1 MRTRLLPA
9 IAIAFISLAT
19 SCKKVTEEDNCNNIN
34 NSSITATTSVEIGQP
49 ISINI
54 QEVGGYRVY
63 SWIGPDNF
71 DSQYPE
77 NSISYAEL
85 KHEGWYYVHIAS
97 LEGDCEKSDSV
108 YIDVKLNQGN
118 PSCTVANNT
127 TTFNNLPDDSYNS
140 VQKMIESSL
149 SLKVLEASGPLGA
162 NMTVYFHP
170 NWRTKEPED
179 GIYTTIN
186 TPLFDQI
193 DNNYNKVFITTTK
206 QSIYWACWENQTV
219 YVSHV
224 AGKLQVRF
232 CNFNMG
238 GSNGSSGFTTVTSG
252 NIVEQ

>member
-1 MRTRLLPA
+1 MKKHYLSICTLSILL
-9 IAIAFISLAT
+9 FFT
-19 SCKKVTEEDNCNNIN
+19 TCKKVTEEDNCSNVN

-49 ISINI
+49 ISISI

-71 DSQYPE
+71 QSQEPE

-108 YIDVKLNQGN
+108 YIDVKLNQGTA
-118 PSCTVANNT
+118 PCTVANNIT
-127 TTFNNLPDDSYNS
+127 NFNNLPDDSYNS

-149 SLKVLEASGPLGA
+149 SLKVLEANGPSGA

-170 NWRTKEPED
+170 HWRTAEPED

-193 DNNYNKVFITTTK
+193 DNNYNKVFVTTTK
-206 QSIYWACWENQTV
+206 QSIYWACWESQTV

-224 AGKLQVRF
+224 NGKLQVRF
-232 CNFNMG
+232 CDLNMS
-238 GSNGSSGFTTVTSG
+238 GSNGSSGFTTKASG
-252 NIVEQ
+252 NLVEL